1 MGRQQ
6 ISMMKHIP
14 GIPHIDPKILFGIYS
29 AFYVPYILQLLFTP
43 AKLILDS
50 LNYQAD
56 LDSVWFKVV
65 LFQCRLQGIFASGLV
80 LLVLFFVLHIL
91 TTLQFSEGLMR
102 PWHTNVIYSHT
113 AMLMF
118 LLVGFVML
126 STQGDRPAVR
136 RGPPREAAQ
145 RASEKMH

>member
-1 MGRQQ
+1 
-6 ISMMKHIP
+6 
-14 GIPHIDPKILFGIYS
+14 LFGIYS

-65 LFQCRLQGIFASGLV
+65 LFQCRLQGIFACGLV
-80 LLVLFFVLHIL
+80 LLVLFFVMHIENTKLQTNAIGVLALLQVGVLYIL

-102 PWHTNVIYSHT
+102 PWHTNV
-113 AMLMF
+113 
-118 LLVGFVML
+118 
-126 STQGDRPAVR
+126 RPHHLPTNQQLQQHSAIDSFSF
-136 RGPPREAAQ
+136 GA
-145 RASEKMH
+145 